1 MGFLGFGNY
10 SKPGKGVSKN
20 APEKKRFF
28 LFFELFFR
36 KFWKLIQVN
45 FLFVLAFVPLFLVV
59 LFIFPWFEGALLNK
73 ILAGIITVIAAIPI
87 GPATTGLT
95 YVLRNYAREQ
105 HSFIFSDFKDAVKDN
120 WKQSVPTGI
129 LLIIVSLL
137 FAFTINFYYL
147 NIAQSMIYTV
157 MLGIT
162 IAVALLIL
170 FASYYVYLLIITVDL
185 KLTQIYKNAL
195 ILAILGLKTNLI
207 TTFFVA
213 LIVVPTFLFYPIS
226 LIFIIVIIPAL
237 VDFII
242 CFNSFQYIKK
252 FCIDPYYDKIKQES
266 PEAEETSEN
275 VSLFSDETPN
285 DKI

>member
-1 MGFLGFGNY
+1 MGFLGIGNY

-28 LFFELFFR
+28 LFFELLFR

-45 FLFVLAFVPLFLVV
+45 FLFILAFIPLVLVA
-59 LFIFPWFEGALLNK
+59 LFIFPWFEGPMLNK

-105 HSFIFSDFKDAVKDN
+105 HAFIFSDFKDAIKDN

-129 LLIIVSLL
+129 LLIIIGIL
-137 FAFTINFYYL
+137 FVFTITFYYS
-147 NIAQSMIYTV
+147 NVAQSTLYTV

-162 IAVALLIL
+162 LAVALLIL
-170 FASYYVYLLIITVDL
+170 FASYYVYLLIITVNL

-195 ILAILGLKTNLI
+195 ILAVLGLRTNLI

-213 LIVVPTFLFYPIS
+213 LIVIPTVLFYPVS
-226 LIFIIVIIPAL
+226 LIFIVLIIPAL

-252 FCIDPYYDKIKQES
+252 FCIDPYYDKIKQENQ
-266 PEAEETSEN
+266 ETEDISAN
-275 VSLFSDETPN
+275 ISLFSDETPN